1 MTFLASSACG
11 IDGDVINV
19 QLNHNEDICLYVN
32 ATNNRFSCH
41 FANGKNDCSGNYRQ
55 DRLCT
60 EAITHASYKGGQLR
74 FPVNLSKTNCTK
86 IYFMRLHYDDKNKP
100 LICELPCSLFQGM

>member
-1 MTFLASSACG
+1 MTFLASFSCG

-19 QLNHNEDICLYVN
+19 QLNHSEDICLYIN

-41 FANGKNDCSGNYRQ
+41 FANGRNDCSGNYRQ

-60 EAITHASYKGGQLR
+60 EAITHASYKSGKLR
-74 FPVNLSKTNCTK
+74 FPVNLRKTNCTK
-86 IYFMRLHYDDKNKP
+86 IYVMRLHYNDKIKP
-100 LICELPCSLFQGM
+100 LICELACSLFQGM

>member
-1 MTFLASSACG
+1 MTFLASFPCG

-60 EAITHASYKGGQLR
+60 DAITHASYKSGKLR